1 MVKKWVTQL
10 QPFAERLAELR
21 VYARTSLE
29 QQDDKGLKAIQDA
42 CRKPTSTN
50 CWWAIYQV
58 TDVVKEEAHSI
69 LFKRQA
75 DAAKAKIEKEAL
87 EGE

>member
-21 VYARTSLE
+21 AYVRTSLE
-29 QQDDKGLKAIQDA
+29 QQDDKGLKAIRDA
-42 CRKPTSTN
+42 CRKPTSSN
-50 CWWAIYQV
+50 CWWAIYRV
-58 TDVVKEEAHSI
+58 TDVVSEEAHSI

-75 DAAKAKIEKEAL
+75 DAVKAKIEKEAL
-87 EGE
+87 GEE